1 MAGTIPELYVEYRK
15 RLEDVDRIE
24 KELLR
29 TNEKSA
35 WNACL
40 IRKSELVRS
49 FYGETETELN
59 TLINPYLYGSSPLND
74 EKAME
79 LFEGASSY
87 YESAIYDDV
96 MESQI
101 FKLLWEYYQSTGNE
115 YMERACRCAFS
126 NNAFLNVEGKLRS
139 YAMEQAEL
147 VSGYI
152 DRIDYLRDL
161 HRGDDEAFYT
171 DVRRV
176 FETLHGQYEMERSR
190 FEPNVNRM
198 IGCFNNLS
206 KIRKYRKYFPDDV
219 WETLERPLN
228 DVGTD
233 VMFMAA
239 LHWESVDVQLKEIIG
254 PAFPIGF
261 IEQTKLPV
269 EERDMKVYVG
279 YIVYAFYSG
288 LLKPEQT
295 FTLLRSYSRTI
306 TKEYDFNDPNWY
318 EQPDDSRFAVITTT
332 TKPMFE
338 MIDEFSC
345 DNDKKKRIKA
355 ELLYEVKTYI
365 ETIPRECACKE
376 YLDQAL
382 YHLLYDLIGYID
394 IQEVAIE
401 FIDSMVISRQMATLI
416 HTVMTGELANAIL
429 DPLVDEHPE
438 LFTTVLDT
446 EDLREVAKRKGELMT
461 LMYNAA
467 RCHDIGKI
475 LIANIINTQ
484 IRRLSDMEYSYIK
497 YHPKWSYEIL
507 MRNPNMQNNAE
518 LALGHHRSYDG
529 NSGYPKFFNNRASR
543 YRILIDL
550 LTVFDCMDAAMDV
563 FGRNYAKG
571 KQFNT
576 VLAEFRKAAGTH
588 YNPKIIDFIEQNEEL
603 RSKLAQMTSEEGRSD
618 LYYHIYRKYR

>member
-1 MAGTIPELYVEYRK
+1 MAGTIPELYAEYRK

-29 TNEKSA
+29 TNEQSS

-40 IRKSELVRS
+40 IRKSELVRDYYS
-49 FYGETETELN
+49 KTEQDLN
-59 TLINPYLYGSSPLND
+59 NLINPYLYGSSPLD
-74 EKAME
+74 DKTAME
-79 LFEGASSY
+79 LFEGASEY
-87 YESAIYDDV
+87 YNSAMYDDV

-126 NNAFLNVEGKLRS
+126 NNAFLNVEGRLRK
-139 YAMEQAEL
+139 YAIEQAEW

-152 DRIDYLRDL
+152 DRIDYLRKMHQD
-161 HRGDDEAFYT
+161 DDEAFYA

-176 FETLHGQYEMERSR
+176 FDTLHGQYEMERSR

-206 KIRKYRKYFPDDV
+206 KIRKYRRLFPDEI
-219 WETLERPLN
+219 WETLEKPLN
-228 DVGTD
+228 EVGTD

-239 LHWESVDVQLKEIIG
+239 LHWEAVDVQLKEIIG
-254 PAFPIGF
+254 PAYPIGF

-269 EERDMKVYVG
+269 EQRDMKVYVG

-345 DNDKKKRIKA
+345 DDDKKKRMKA

-394 IQEVAIE
+394 ILEVAIE

-416 HTVMTGELANAIL
+416 HTVMTGELSKTIL
-429 DPLVDEHPE
+429 DRLIDAHPE
-438 LFTTVLDT
+438 LFTTVLET
-446 EDLREVAKRKGELMT
+446 EDLREVAARKEELMT

-507 MRNPNMQNNAE
+507 MRNPHLQNYAE
-518 LALGHHRSYDG
+518 IALGHHRSYDG
-529 NSGYPKFFNNRASR
+529 NSGYPKFFDNRTSR

-550 LTVFDCMDAAMDV
+550 LTVCDCMDAATDV
-563 FGRNYAKG
+563 FGRNYARG
-571 KQFNT
+571 KRFSA

-588 YNPKIIDFIEQNEEL
+588 YNPKIISFIEQDEEL
-603 RSKLAQMTSEEGRSD
+603 RKRLENMTSEEGRSD

>member
-1 MAGTIPELYVEYRK
+1 MASTIPELYREYRK

-24 KELLR
+24 KELLH
-29 TNEKSA
+29 TNEQSS
-35 WNACL
+35 WNAAL
-40 IRKSELVRS
+40 LRKSELVREY
-49 FYGETETELN
+49 YGMTEKELN
-59 TLINPYLYGSSPLND
+59 SLINPYLYGAEPLDD
-74 EKAME
+74 EKAAE
-79 LFEGASSY
+79 LFEGASEY
-87 YESAIYDDV
+87 YESAMYDDV

-101 FKLLWEYYQSTGNE
+101 FKLLWEYYQSRGDE

-126 NNAFLNVEGKLRS
+126 NNAFLNVEGKLRK

-147 VSGYI
+147 VSEYI
-152 DRIDYLRDL
+152 DRIDYLRKL
-161 HRGDDEAFYT
+161 HKDDDQAFYT

-198 IGCFNNLS
+198 INCFNNLS

-239 LHWESVDVQLKEIIG
+239 LHWESVDAQLKEIIG

-261 IEQTKLPV
+261 IDQTKLPV
-269 EERDMKVYVG
+269 EQRDMKVYVG

-338 MIDEFSC
+338 MIDHFSC
-345 DNDKKKRIKA
+345 DDDKKKRMKA

-394 IQEVAIE
+394 ILEVAIE

-416 HTVMTGELANAIL
+416 HTVMTGELANTIL
-429 DPLVDEHPE
+429 DRLIDVHPE

-446 EDLREVAKRKGELMT
+446 EDLREVAARKGELMT

-507 MRNPNMQNNAE
+507 MRNPILQNYAE
-518 LALGHHRSYDG
+518 IALGHHRSYDG
-529 NSGYPKFFNNRASR
+529 NSGYPKFFDNRASR

-550 LTVFDCMDAAMDV
+550 LTVCDCMDAATDV

-571 KQFNT
+571 KNFAT
-576 VLAEFRKAAGTH
+576 VLAEFKKAAGTH
-588 YNPKIIDFIEQNEEL
+588 YNPKIINFIEQDAEIHRKLEE
-603 RSKLAQMTSEEGRSD
+603 MTSQTGRAD